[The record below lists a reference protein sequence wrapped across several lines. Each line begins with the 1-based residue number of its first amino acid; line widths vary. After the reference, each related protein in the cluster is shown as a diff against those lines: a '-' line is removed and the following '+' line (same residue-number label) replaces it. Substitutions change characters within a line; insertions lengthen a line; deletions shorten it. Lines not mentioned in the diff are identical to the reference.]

1 LNDAHSASSFGS
13 GNVGQTLGRSL
24 VKLGHEVKL
33 GARNP
38 EKLSEWLESF
48 NQDGKASTGSFQ
60 EAAEHGEIIFNA
72 TPGTVSLE
80 ALHAVRHQALRG
92 KILIDV
98 ALPLEFSNG
107 ELSLSVAN
115 TDSLGEQIQRA
126 FPDTKVVKTLNT
138 VTSALMVNPYSLA
151 GGEHDLFISGNDEDA
166 KNEVIGFLKEWFGW
180 KSIINLGDISSA
192 RGTEMLLALSSR
204 VYGAVGHP
212 NFNFKIVGTSL
223 GVSFGIG

>member
-1 LNDAHSASSFGS
+1 MKIGFIGS
-13 GNVGQTLGRSL
+13 GNVGKTLGSSL
-24 VKLGHEVKL
+24 AKLGHEVKL

-48 NQDGKASTGSFQ
+48 NKDEKASVGSFQ
-60 EAAEHGEIIFNA
+60 EAAEHGEVIFNA
-72 TPGTVSLE
+72 TPGSVSLE
-80 ALHAVRHQALRG
+80 ALQAISQQALKG

-115 TDSLGEQIQRA
+115 IDSLGEQIQRA
-126 FPDTKVVKTLNT
+126 FPDAKVVKTLNT

-151 GGEHDLFISGNDEDA
+151 DGEHDLFISGNDEDA
-166 KNEVIGFLKEWFGW
+166 KKEVIGLLKEWFGW

-204 VYGAVGHP
+204 VYGAVGNP
-212 NFNFKIVGTSL
+212 NFNFKIVR
-223 GVSFGIG
+223 

>member
-1 LNDAHSASSFGS
+1 MKIGFIGS
-13 GNVGQTLGRSL
+13 GNVGKTLGSSL
-24 VKLGHEVKL
+24 VKQGHEVKL
-33 GARNP
+33 GARNQ

-48 NQDGKASTGSFQ
+48 NQNEKASVGSFQ

-72 TPGTVSLE
+72 TPGSVSLE
-80 ALHAVRHQALRG
+80 ALHAVSHQALKG

-115 TDSLGEQIQRA
+115 IDSLGEQIQRA
-126 FPDTKVVKTLNT
+126 FPDVKVVKTLNT

-151 GGEHDLFISGNDEDA
+151 DGEHDLFISGNDEDA

-180 KSIINLGDISSA
+180 KNVINLGDISSA

-212 NFNFKIVGTSL
+212 NFNFKIVR
-223 GVSFGIG
+223 

>member
-1 LNDAHSASSFGS
+1 MKIGFIGS

-38 EKLSEWLESF
+38 EKLSEWLESI
-48 NQDGKASTGSFQ
+48 NQDEKASVGTFQ

-80 ALHAVRHQALRG
+80 TLQAISPHALKG

-98 ALPLEFSNG
+98 ALPLDFSNG
-107 ELSLSVAN
+107 ELSLSIAN
-115 TDSLGEQIQRA
+115 TDSLGEQLQRA
-126 FPDTKVVKTLNT
+126 FPSTKVVKALNT
-138 VTSALMVNPYSLA
+138 VTSALMVNPNNLA
-151 GGEHDLFISGNDEDA
+151 DGQHDLFISGNDEDA
-166 KNEVIGFLKEWFGW
+166 KKAIIRFLQESFGW
-180 KSIINLGDISSA
+180 KSVIDLGDISSA

-212 NFNFKIVGTSL
+212 NFNFKIVR
-223 GVSFGIG
+223 

>member
-1 LNDAHSASSFGS
+1 MKIALIGS

-24 VKLGHEVKL
+24 VQMGHDVKL
-33 GARNP
+33 GARTP
-38 EKLSEWLESF
+38 EELSEWLESF
-48 NQDGKASTGSFQ
+48 EQNEKASVGSFQ

-80 ALHAVRHQALRG
+80 ALHGVSHQALKG

-98 ALPLEFSNG
+98 ALPLDFSNG
-107 ELSLSVAN
+107 ELSLSIAN

-138 VTSALMVNPYSLA
+138 VTSALMVNPDSLA
-151 GGEHDLFISGNDEDA
+151 SGQHDLFISGNDEDA
-166 KNEVIGFLKEWFGW
+166 KNKVIGLLKEWFGW
-180 KSIINLGDISSA
+180 KSIIDLGDISSA

-204 VYGAVGHP
+204 VFGAVGHS
-212 NFNFKIVGTSL
+212 NFNFKIVR
-223 GVSFGIG
+223 